1 MFVSYRAIIA
11 AGISMAVA
19 SHCFADESSSSGTGF
34 AVTPDGWILTNAH
47 VVQDCGRI
55 EVKGKGDATDPRI
68 DEINDLAVVKISGSD
83 PFKPLSF
90 RKSPTRLGEDI
101 VAVGYPLATLLADSV
116 KITTG
121 NVNALAGI
129 RNDTRYIQISTPIQP
144 GNSGGPVVDRNG
156 YLLGITTATLSKRT
170 ADEIGI
176 TAQNVN
182 FAIRASVAELFMQ
195 SQSLAEQVADNTGN
209 MASLSTADL
218 ADRVTPSVFQ
228 ILCYP
233 RADAQVAAVPSEAP
247 NTVQTQPPSSSVN
260 LPTESAVT
268 NEPSLEVPRAR
279 SGFVRHPK
287 GVAPIKSAANGDAKT
302 IGQASNGSPVEVLEL
317 RDDWYRVLVGGSAG
331 YMHYSW
337 VRVNQFEE
345 PAGDGRFVQV
355 KSFHALYEARSF
367 IRGTPIPLSAHLAAN
382 GWIAVTLHDVYGEQE
397 AKDLSNALKAH
408 GLIAKD
414 AMVTYGNTYVRKV
427 CCD

>member
-1 MFVSYRAIIA
+1 MSVICRLTIA
-11 AGISMAVA
+11 AGLSIGGA
-19 SHCFADESSSSGTGF
+19 SICFADDPTSSGTGF
-34 AVTPDGWILTNAH
+34 AVTTDGWLLTNAH
-47 VVQDCGRI
+47 VVKGCSRV
-55 EVKGKGDATDPRI
+55 EVKGKGDATDTRV
-68 DEINDLAVVKISGSD
+68 DEINDLAVIKISSQD
-83 PFKPLSF
+83 PLKPLMF

-101 VAVGYPLATLLADSV
+101 VAIGFPLATLLADSV
-116 KITTG
+116 KVTTG

-156 YLLGITTATLSKRT
+156 YLLGITTATLSKET

-195 SQSLAEQVADNTGN
+195 SQSLVDQSVEKAEN
-209 MASLSTADL
+209 ASGLATADL
-218 ADRVTPSVFQ
+218 ADQIAPSVFQ
-228 ILCYP
+228 ILCYSP
-233 RADAQVAAVPSEAP
+233 KETQVTVAQPDP
-247 NTVQTQPPSSSVN
+247 GYGRTQPPSSSVN
-260 LPTESAVT
+260 LPSDAVAS
-268 NEPSLEVPRAR
+268 EDAVLEVPKAR
-279 SGFVRHPK
+279 TGIVRHPK
-287 GVAPIKSAANGDAKT
+287 GVAPIKAAANGDAKT
-302 IGQASNGSPVEVLEL
+302 VAQAPNGSPVELLEL
-317 RDDWYRVLVGGSAG
+317 RDDWYRVLVGGSSG

-355 KSFHALYEARSF
+355 KSFRALDEARSF
-367 IRGTPIPLSAHLAAN
+367 IKGAPIPLSAHLAAN

>member
-1 MFVSYRAIIA
+1 MFVTCRVIIA
-11 AGISMAVA
+11 AALSMPIG
-19 SHCFADESSSSGTGF
+19 SQSFADELTSSGTGF
-34 AVTPDGWILTNAH
+34 AVTADGWILTNAH

-55 EVKGKGDATDPRI
+55 EVKGKGDAADPRI
-68 DEINDLAVVKISGSD
+68 DEINDLAVVKITASESL
-83 PFKPLSF
+83 KPLAF

-144 GNSGGPVVDRNG
+144 GNSGGPVLDRNG
-156 YLLGITTATLSKRT
+156 YLLGITSATLSKKT

-195 SQSLAEQVADNTGN
+195 SQSLVDQAADTTENPTT
-209 MASLSTADL
+209 LSTADL

-233 RADAQVAAVPSEAP
+233 KTDARLAIAREAP
-247 NTVQTQPPSSSVN
+247 ISIQTQPPGGSVN
-260 LPTESAVT
+260 LPTDTAPTDEA
-268 NEPSLEVPRAR
+268 SLQVPRAR

-287 GVAPIKSAANGDAKT
+287 GIAPIKSAADGDAKT
-302 IGQASNGSPVEVLEL
+302 IGQAPNGSPVEVTEL
-317 RDDWYRVLVGGSAG
+317 LGDWYRVAVGGSSG

-337 VRVNQFEE
+337 VRVNEFEE

-355 KSFHALYEARSF
+355 KSFRTLEDARSF
-367 IRGTPIPLSAHLAAN
+367 IKASSVPLAAHLAAS
-382 GWIAVTLHDVYGEQE
+382 GWIAVTLHDVFGEQD
-397 AKDLSNALKAH
+397 AKDLSNALKTH

-414 AMVTYGNTYVRKV
+414 AMVTFGNTYVRKV

>member
-1 MFVSYRAIIA
+1 MSVTCRVLIA
-11 AGISMAVA
+11 AGLSMAIA
-19 SHCFADESSSSGTGF
+19 SQSFADEPTSSGTGF
-34 AVTPDGWILTNAH
+34 AVTADGWILTNAH

-55 EVKGKGDATDPRI
+55 EVKGKGDAADPRI
-68 DEINDLAVVKISGSD
+68 DETNDLAVVKITAGE
-83 PFKPLSF
+83 PLKPLAF
-90 RKSPTRLGEDI
+90 RKSATRLGEDI

-156 YLLGITTATLSKRT
+156 FLLGITSATLSKKT
-170 ADEIGI
+170 ADDIGI

-182 FAIRASVAELFMQ
+182 FAIRASVAELFLQ
-195 SQSLAEQVADNTGN
+195 SQSLVEAADTNENAT
-209 MASLSTADL
+209 ALSTADL

-233 RADAQVAAVPSEAP
+233 KADARVAFAP
-247 NTVQTQPPSSSVN
+247 ETPNSLQTQPPANSVN
-260 LPTESAVT
+260 LPAADAATAQA
-268 NEPSLEVPRAR
+268 SLEVPRAR

-287 GVAPIKSAANGDAKT
+287 GIAPIKSAADGDAKT
-302 IGQASNGSPVEVLEL
+302 IGEAPNGSPVEVTEL
-317 RDDWYRVLVGGSAG
+317 LSDWYRVTVGGFIG

-337 VRVNQFEE
+337 VRVNEFEE

-355 KSFHALYEARSF
+355 KSFRTLDDARSF
-367 IRGTPIPLSAHLAAN
+367 IKASSVPLAAHLAAN

-397 AKDLSNALKAH
+397 AKDLSNALKTH

-414 AMVTYGNTYVRKV
+414 AMVTFGNTYVRKV
-427 CCD
+427 CCN

>member
-1 MFVSYRAIIA
+1 MFVTCRVFVA
-11 AGISMAVA
+11 AGLSMATA
-19 SHCFADESSSSGTGF
+19 SHCLADEPSSSGTGF
-34 AVTPDGWILTNAH
+34 AVTTDGWILTNAH

-55 EVKGKGDATDPRI
+55 EVKGKGDAADPRI
-68 DEINDLAVVKISGSD
+68 DGINDLAVVKIAAGE
-83 PFKPLSF
+83 PLKPLAF

-156 YLLGITTATLSKRT
+156 YLVGITSATLSKKT

-195 SQSLAEQVADNTGN
+195 SQSLVDQAADTTENPT
-209 MASLSTADL
+209 ALSTADL

-233 RADAQVAAVPSEAP
+233 KPDARVAITPESP
-247 NTVQTQPPSSSVN
+247 NSIQTQPPASSVN
-260 LPTESAVT
+260 LPADNAATDDA
-268 NEPSLEVPRAR
+268 SLEVPRAR

-287 GVAPIKSAANGDAKT
+287 GIAPIRSAADGDAKT
-302 IGQASNGSPVEVLEL
+302 IGQAPNGSPVEVTEL
-317 RDDWYRVLVGGSAG
+317 LGDWYRVAVGGSSG

-337 VRVNQFEE
+337 VRVNEFEE

-355 KSFHALYEARSF
+355 KSFRTLEDARSF
-367 IRGTPIPLSAHLAAN
+367 IKASSVPLAAHLAAN

-397 AKDLSNALKAH
+397 AKDLSNALKTH
-408 GLIAKD
+408 GLIARD
-414 AMVTYGNTYVRKV
+414 AMVTFGNTYVRKV

>member
-1 MFVSYRAIIA
+1 MSVTCRVIIA
-11 AGISMAVA
+11 AGLSMAVA
-19 SHCFADESSSSGTGF
+19 SQSFADEPTSSGTGF
-34 AVTPDGWILTNAH
+34 AVTADGWILTNAH
-47 VVQDCGRI
+47 VVQDCGHI
-55 EVKGKGDATDPRI
+55 EVKGRGDAADPRI
-68 DEINDLAVVKISGSD
+68 DETNDLAVVKITAGE
-83 PFKPLSF
+83 PLKPLAF
-90 RKSPTRLGEDI
+90 RKSATRLGEDI
-101 VAVGYPLATLLADSV
+101 VALGYPLATLLADSV

-156 YLLGITTATLSKRT
+156 FLLGITSATLSKKT
-170 ADEIGI
+170 ADDIGI

-182 FAIRASVAELFMQ
+182 FAIRASVAELFLQ
-195 SQSLAEQVADNTGN
+195 SQSLLAQAADTTENAT
-209 MASLSTADL
+209 ALSTADI

-233 RADAQVAAVPSEAP
+233 KADARVAFTPETP
-247 NTVQTQPPSSSVN
+247 NSLQTQPPANSVN
-260 LPTESAVT
+260 LPAADAATAQA
-268 NEPSLEVPRAR
+268 SLEVPRAR

-287 GVAPIKSAANGDAKT
+287 GIAPIKSAADGDAKT
-302 IGQASNGSPVEVLEL
+302 IGEAPNGSPVEVTEL
-317 RDDWYRVLVGGSAG
+317 LSDWYRVTVGGFSG

-337 VRVNQFEE
+337 VRVNEFEE

-355 KSFHALYEARSF
+355 KSFRALEDARSF
-367 IRGTPIPLSAHLAAN
+367 IKASSVPLAAHLAAN

-397 AKDLSNALKAH
+397 AKDLSNALKTH

-414 AMVTYGNTYVRKV
+414 AMVTFGNTYVRKV

>member
-1 MFVSYRAIIA
+1 MPVMFRVVAA
-11 AGISMAVA
+11 AGIAVA
-19 SHCFADESSSSGTGF
+19 VTFNCFAAEEPSSSGTGF
-34 AVTPDGWILTNAH
+34 AVTADGWILTNAH
-47 VVQDCGRI
+47 VVADCGRI
-55 EVKGKGDATDPRI
+55 EVKGKGDAADPRI
-68 DEINDLAVVKISGSD
+68 DAINDLAVVKISSSASL
-83 PFKPLSF
+83 KPLAF

-156 YLLGITTATLSKRT
+156 NLLGITSATLSKKT

-195 SQSLAEQVADNTGN
+195 TQSLVDQTAETQENAT
-209 MASLSTADL
+209 ALSTADL

-233 RADAQVAAVPSEAP
+233 KAEARVAMVPEVESP
-247 NTVQTQPPSSSVN
+247 VQTPPSASSVN
-260 LPTESAVT
+260 LPAS
-268 NEPSLEVPRAR
+268 NDEPSLFVPIAK

-287 GVAPIKSAANGDAKT
+287 GAAPMKSAPNADAKV
-302 IGQASNGSPVEVLEL
+302 IGQVSNGSPAKITAILDE
-317 RDDWYRVLVGGSAG
+317 WYRVDVGGSSG

-337 VRVNQFEE
+337 VQVSQFEE
-345 PAGDGRFVQV
+345 PPDDKRFVQV
-355 KSFHALYEARSF
+355 KSFRALEDARSF
-367 IRGTPIPLSAHLAAN
+367 IKGAPVPLAAHLAAN
-382 GWIAVTLHDVYGEQE
+382 GWIAVTLRDAYGDQE

-414 AMVTYGNTYVRKV
+414 AMVTFGNTYVRKV

>member
-1 MFVSYRAIIA
+1 MSVTSRLIA
-11 AGISMAVA
+11 AAGLAVA
-19 SHCFADESSSSGTGF
+19 ISSQCFADQPSSSGTGF
-34 AVTPDGWILTNAH
+34 AVTSDGWILTNAH
-47 VVQDCGRI
+47 VIQDCGRI
-55 EVKGKGDATDPRI
+55 EVKGKGDAADPRI
-68 DEINDLAVVKISGSD
+68 DEINDLAVVKIAGGEAL
-83 PFKPLSF
+83 KPLVF

-101 VAVGYPLATLLADSV
+101 VAVGFPLATLLADSV
-116 KITTG
+116 KVTTG

-156 YLLGITTATLSKRT
+156 YLLGITSATLSKKT

-195 SQSLAEQVADNTGN
+195 SQSLTDQAAESPANQTP
-209 MASLSTADL
+209 LSTADL
-218 ADRVTPSVFQ
+218 ADSVTPSVFQ

-233 RADAQVAAVPSEAP
+233 KPDARVAMLPDAPDQEQAAPAANSASLPSETRVINA
-247 NTVQTQPPSSSVN
+247 
-260 LPTESAVT
+260 
-268 NEPSLEVPRAR
+268 PSLFVPIAK

-287 GVAPIKSAANGDAKT
+287 GVAPVKFAANGDART
-302 IGQASNGSPVEVLEL
+302 IAQAPNGTPVKVTAIL
-317 RDDWYRVLVGGSAG
+317 DDWYRVEAGGATG

-337 VRVNQFEE
+337 VRVDQFEE
-345 PAGDGRFVQV
+345 PQDDKRFVQV
-355 KSFHALYEARSF
+355 KSYRTLDDARSF
-367 IRGTPIPLSAHLAAN
+367 IKGSSVPLAAHLAAN
-382 GWIAVTLHDVYGEQE
+382 GWIAITLNDAYGEQE

-414 AMVTYGNTYVRKV
+414 AMVTLGNTYVRKV

>member
-1 MFVSYRAIIA
+1 MSVTCRVIIV
-11 AGISMAVA
+11 AGLSMAIA
-19 SHCFADESSSSGTGF
+19 SKSFADEPTSSGTGF
-34 AVTPDGWILTNAH
+34 AVTADGWIVTNAH
-47 VVQDCGRI
+47 VVQECGRI
-55 EVKGKGDATDPRI
+55 EVKGRGDAADPRI
-68 DEINDLAVVKISGSD
+68 DEINDLAVVKITAGE
-83 PFKPLSF
+83 PLKPLAF
-90 RKSPTRLGEDI
+90 RKSATRLGEDI

-156 YLLGITTATLSKRT
+156 LLLGITSATLSKRT

-182 FAIRASVAELFMQ
+182 FAIRASVAELFLQ
-195 SQSLAEQVADNTGN
+195 SQSLVAQAADATENPT
-209 MASLSTADL
+209 ALSTADL

-233 RADAQVAAVPSEAP
+233 KADARAAIGEAP
-247 NTVQTQPPSSSVN
+247 RSSQTQPPANSVN
-260 LPTESAVT
+260 LPADNGAT
-268 NEPSLEVPRAR
+268 NEASLEVPRAR
-279 SGFVRHPK
+279 SGFVLHPK
-287 GVAPIKSAANGDAKT
+287 GIAPIKSDANGDAKT
-302 IGQASNGSPVEVLEL
+302 IGQAPNGSPVEVTEL
-317 RDDWYRVLVGGSAG
+317 LGDWYRVAAGGSSG

-337 VRVNQFEE
+337 VRVNEFEE

-355 KSFHALYEARSF
+355 KSFRTLEEARSF
-367 IRGTPIPLSAHLAAN
+367 IKTSSVPLAAHLAAN

-397 AKDLSNALKAH
+397 AKDLSHALKTH

-427 CCD
+427 RCD

>member
-1 MFVSYRAIIA
+1 MLATYRLFIA
-11 AGISMAVA
+11 FGLSMAVA
-19 SHCFADESSSSGTGF
+19 SHAFADDPTSSGTGF
-34 AVTPDGWILTNAH
+34 AVTADGWILTNAH

-68 DEINDLAVVKISGSD
+68 DETNDLAVVKVSSTD
-83 PFKPLSF
+83 PLKPLAF
-90 RKSPTRLGEDI
+90 RRSPTRLGEDI

-156 YLLGITTATLSKRT
+156 YLLGITSATLSKKT

-182 FAIRASVAELFMQ
+182 FAIRASVAELFLQ
-195 SQSLAEQVADNTGN
+195 SQSLVDQAADATKDPT
-209 MASLSTADL
+209 ALSTADL

-233 RADAQVAAVPSEAP
+233 KPDARVAITPESP
-247 NTVQTQPPSSSVN
+247 NSIQTQPPASSVN
-260 LPTESAVT
+260 LPAATDDA
-268 NEPSLEVPRAR
+268 SLEVPRAR

-287 GVAPIKSAANGDAKT
+287 GIAPIRSAADGDAKT
-302 IGQASNGSPVEVLEL
+302 IGEAPNGSPVEVTEL
-317 RDDWYRVLVGGSAG
+317 LGDWYRVAVGGSSG

-337 VRVNQFEE
+337 VRVNEFEE

-355 KSFHALYEARSF
+355 KSFRTLEDARSF
-367 IRGTPIPLSAHLAAN
+367 IKASSVPLAAHLAAN

-397 AKDLSNALKAH
+397 AKDLSNALKTH

-414 AMVTYGNTYVRKV
+414 AIVTFGNTYVRKV
-427 CCD
+427 CCN

>member
-1 MFVSYRAIIA
+1 MSVTCRVIIA
-11 AGISMAVA
+11 AGLSMAIA
-19 SHCFADESSSSGTGF
+19 SQSFANEPTSSGTGF
-34 AVTPDGWILTNAH
+34 VVTADGWILTNAH

-55 EVKGKGDATDPRI
+55 EVKGKGDAYNPRI
-68 DEINDLAVVKISGSD
+68 DEINDLAVVKITASE
-83 PFKPLSF
+83 PLKPLVF
-90 RKSPTRLGEDI
+90 RKSPTRLGEEI

-144 GNSGGPVVDRNG
+144 GNSGGPVLDRNG
-156 YLLGITTATLSKRT
+156 YLLGITSATLSKKT
-170 ADEIGI
+170 ADDIGI

-195 SQSLAEQVADNTGN
+195 SQSLVDQVADTTENPT
-209 MASLSTADL
+209 ALSTADL

-233 RADAQVAAVPSEAP
+233 KAEARVAITPDAP
-247 NTVQTQPPSSSVN
+247 NSIQTQPPASSIN
-260 LPTESAVT
+260 LPTDNAATDET
-268 NEPSLEVPRAR
+268 SLDVPRAR

-287 GVAPIKSAANGDAKT
+287 GIAPIKAEANGDAKT
-302 IGQASNGSPVEVLEL
+302 VGQAPNGSPLEVTEL
-317 RDDWYRVLVGGSAG
+317 LGDWYRVTVGGFSG

-337 VRVNQFEE
+337 VRVNEFEE

-355 KSFHALYEARSF
+355 KSFRTLEDARSF
-367 IRGTPIPLSAHLAAN
+367 IKASSVPLAAHLAAS

-397 AKDLSNALKAH
+397 AKDLSNALKTH

-414 AMVTYGNTYVRKV
+414 AMVTFGNTYVRKV

>member
-1 MFVSYRAIIA
+1 MLATPRLFIA
-11 AGISMAVA
+11 FGLSMAVA
-19 SHCFADESSSSGTGF
+19 SHAFGDEPTSSGTGF
-34 AVTPDGWILTNAH
+34 AVTTDGWILTNAH

-68 DEINDLAVVKISGSD
+68 DETNDLAVVKVSSAV
-83 PFKPLSF
+83 PLKPLAF

-129 RNDTRYIQISTPIQP
+129 RNDTRYVQISTPIQP

-156 YLLGITTATLSKRT
+156 NLLGITTATLSKRA

-195 SQSLAEQVADNTGN
+195 SQSLVNQAADNAETSI
-209 MASLSTADL
+209 ALSTADL

-233 RADAQVAAVPSEAP
+233 KAYARVALIPDVS
-247 NTVQTQPPSSSVN
+247 TSGQSQPPANSVN
-260 LPTESAVT
+260 LPTDNAATDEA
-268 NEPSLEVPRAR
+268 SLVVPRAR

-287 GVAPIKSAANGDAKT
+287 GIAPIKSEANGDAKT
-302 IGQASNGSPVEVLEL
+302 IEQAPNGSPLEVTEL
-317 RDDWYRVLVGGSAG
+317 LGDWYHVTVGGFSG

-337 VRVNQFEE
+337 VRVNEFEE

-355 KSFHALYEARSF
+355 KSFRTLEDARSF
-367 IRGTPIPLSAHLAAN
+367 IKASSVPLAAHLAAS

-397 AKDLSNALKAH
+397 AKDLSNALKTH

-414 AMVTYGNTYVRKV
+414 AMVTFGNTYVRKV

>member
-1 MFVSYRAIIA
+1 MSVICRVISA
-11 AGISMAVA
+11 AGLSMAIA
-19 SHCFADESSSSGTGF
+19 SQSFADEPMSSGTGF
-34 AVTPDGWILTNAH
+34 AVTADGWILTNAH

-55 EVKGKGDATDPRI
+55 EVKGKGDAADPRI
-68 DEINDLAVVKISGSD
+68 DATNDLAVVKITASE
-83 PFKPLSF
+83 PLVPLAF
-90 RKSPTRLGEDI
+90 RKSATRLGEDI

-156 YLLGITTATLSKRT
+156 FLLGITSATLSKKI
-170 ADEIGI
+170 ADDIGI

-182 FAIRASVAELFMQ
+182 FAIRASVAELFLQ
-195 SQSLAEQVADNTGN
+195 SQSLVDQAADTTENAEA
-209 MASLSTADL
+209 LSTADL

-233 RADAQVAAVPSEAP
+233 KADARVAFTPETP
-247 NTVQTQPPSSSVN
+247 NSLQTQPPANSVN
-260 LPTESAVT
+260 LPAADAATVQA
-268 NEPSLEVPRAR
+268 SLEVPRAR

-287 GVAPIKSAANGDAKT
+287 GIAPIKSAADGDAKT
-302 IGQASNGSPVEVLEL
+302 IGEAPNGSPVEVTEL
-317 RDDWYRVLVGGSAG
+317 LSDWYRVTIGGFSG

-337 VRVNQFEE
+337 VRVNEFEE
-345 PAGDGRFVQV
+345 PAGDGRFVQI
-355 KSFHALYEARSF
+355 KSFRTLEDARSF
-367 IRGTPIPLSAHLAAN
+367 IKASSVPLAAHLAAN

-397 AKDLSNALKAH
+397 AKDLSNALKTH

-414 AMVTYGNTYVRKV
+414 AMVTFGNTYVRKV

>member
-1 MFVSYRAIIA
+1 MSVTCRVIIT
-11 AGISMAVA
+11 AGLSMAIA
-19 SHCFADESSSSGTGF
+19 SQSFADEPTSSGTGF
-34 AVTPDGWILTNAH
+34 AVTADGWILTNAH

-55 EVKGKGDATDPRI
+55 EVKGKGDAADPRI
-68 DEINDLAVVKISGSD
+68 DETNDLAVVKITAGE
-83 PFKPLSF
+83 PLKPLSF

-101 VAVGYPLATLLADSV
+101 VALGYPLATLLADSV

-156 YLLGITTATLSKRT
+156 YLLGITSATLSKKT

-182 FAIRASVAELFMQ
+182 FAIRASVADLFLQ
-195 SQSLAEQVADNTGN
+195 SQSLVAQAADMTENP
-209 MASLSTADL
+209 SDLSTADL

-233 RADAQVAAVPSEAP
+233 KADARVAITAAAP
-247 NTVQTQPPSSSVN
+247 NSIQTQPPASSVN
-260 LPTESAVT
+260 LPTDDAAT
-268 NEPSLEVPRAR
+268 DQRLLEVPLAR

-287 GVAPIKSAANGDAKT
+287 GIAPIKSRADGDAKT
-302 IGQASNGSPVEVLEL
+302 LGQVPNGSPVEVTEL
-317 RDDWYRVLVGGSAG
+317 LGDWYRVAVGGSSG

-337 VRVNQFEE
+337 VRVNEFEE

-355 KSFHALYEARSF
+355 KSFRTLEEARSF
-367 IRGTPIPLSAHLAAN
+367 MKASSVPLAAHLAAN

-397 AKDLSNALKAH
+397 AKDLSNALKTH

-414 AMVTYGNTYVRKV
+414 AMVTFGNTYVRKV

>member
-1 MFVSYRAIIA
+1 MPVICRLMIA
-11 AGISMAVA
+11 ASLSACIA
-19 SHCFADESSSSGTGF
+19 STCLADEPSSSGTGF
-34 AVTPDGWILTNAH
+34 AVTPDGWLLTNAH
-47 VVQDCGRI
+47 VIKGCGRV
-55 EVKGKGDATDPRI
+55 EVKGKGDASDTRV
-68 DEINDLAVVKISGSD
+68 DEVNDLAVVKISSKD
-83 PFKPLSF
+83 PLKPLVF

-101 VAVGYPLATLLADSV
+101 VAIGFPLATLLADSV
-116 KITTG
+116 KVTTG

-156 YLLGITTATLSKRT
+156 LLLGITSATLSKQT

-195 SQSLAEQVADNTGN
+195 SQSLVDQSAENAANGS
-209 MASLSTADL
+209 SLATADL
-218 ADRVTPSVFQ
+218 ADQVTPSVFQ
-228 ILCYP
+228 ILCYSSKET
-233 RADAQVAAVPSEAP
+233 QVAASQPDTGA
-247 NTVQTQPPSSSVN
+247 QPPSSSVN
-260 LPTESAVT
+260 LPSKAVVDS
-268 NEPSLEVPRAR
+268 NSLLEVPRAR
-279 SGFVRHPK
+279 TGTVRHPK
-287 GVAPIKSAANGDAKT
+287 GVAPIKDAANSDART
-302 IGQASNGSPVEVLEL
+302 IGQVPNGSPVEVVEV
-317 RDDWYRVLVGGSAG
+317 RNDWYRVLVGGSSG

-337 VRVNQFEE
+337 IRVNQFEE
-345 PAGDGRFVQV
+345 PAGDRRFVQI
-355 KSFHALYEARSF
+355 KSFRALDDARSF
-367 IRGTPIPLSAHLAAN
+367 IKSAQVPLSAHLAAN

-397 AKDLSNALKAH
+397 AKDLSTALKAH

>member
-1 MFVSYRAIIA
+1 MAI
-11 AGISMAVA
+11 A
-19 SHCFADESSSSGTGF
+19 SHCFADEPSSSGTGF
-34 AVTPDGWILTNAH
+34 AVTTDGWVLTNAH

-68 DEINDLAVVKISGSD
+68 DAINDLAVVKISASE
-83 PFKPLSF
+83 PLKPLVF

-101 VAVGYPLATLLADSV
+101 VAVGYPLASLLADSV

-156 YLLGITTATLSKRT
+156 YLLGITSATLSKTT

-195 SQSLAEQVADNTGN
+195 SQSLVDQTVDTTDNPS
-209 MASLSTADL
+209 ALSTADL

-228 ILCYP
+228 ILCHP
-233 RADAQVAAVPSEAP
+233 KAHARVAMVTEAP
-247 NTVQTQPPSSSVN
+247 NSAQTQPPASAVN
-260 LPTESAVT
+260 LPTDNAATDEA
-268 NEPSLEVPRAR
+268 SLDIPLAR

-287 GVAPIKSAANGDAKT
+287 GIAPIKSAASGDAKT
-302 IGQASNGSPVEVLEL
+302 IGHAPNGRPVKVTEL
-317 RDDWYRVLVGGSAG
+317 LGDWYRVAVGGSSG

-337 VRVNQFEE
+337 VRVNQFEGA
-345 PAGDGRFVQV
+345 AGDGRFVQI
-355 KSFHALYEARSF
+355 KSFRTLEDARSF
-367 IRGTPIPLSAHLAAN
+367 IKASSVPLAGHLAAN

-397 AKDLSNALKAH
+397 AKDLSNALKAR

-414 AMVTYGNTYVRKV
+414 AMVTFGNTYVRKV

>member
-1 MFVSYRAIIA
+1 MSVTCRVIIV
-11 AGISMAVA
+11 AGLSMAIA
-19 SHCFADESSSSGTGF
+19 SQSFADEPTSSGTGF
-34 AVTPDGWILTNAH
+34 AVTGDGWILTNAH
-47 VVQDCGRI
+47 VVQECGRI
-55 EVKGKGDATDPRI
+55 EVKGNGDAADPRI
-68 DEINDLAVVKISGSD
+68 DAINDLAVVKITAGELL
-83 PFKPLSF
+83 KPLAF
-90 RKSPTRLGEDI
+90 RKSATRLGEDI
-101 VAVGYPLATLLADSV
+101 VAVGYPLAALLADSV

-156 YLLGITTATLSKRT
+156 LLLGITSATLSKRT

-182 FAIRASVAELFMQ
+182 FAIRASVAELFLQ
-195 SQSLAEQVADNTGN
+195 SQSLVAQAADATENPT
-209 MASLSTADL
+209 ALSTADL

-233 RADAQVAAVPSEAP
+233 KADARAAITGEAP
-247 NTVQTQPPSSSVN
+247 RSSQTQPPANSVN
-260 LPTESAVT
+260 LPADNAATAQA
-268 NEPSLEVPRAR
+268 SLEVPRAR

-287 GVAPIKSAANGDAKT
+287 GIAPIKSAADGDAKT
-302 IGQASNGSPVEVLEL
+302 IGQAPNGSPVEVTEL
-317 RDDWYRVLVGGSAG
+317 LGDWYRVTVGGFSG

-337 VRVNQFEE
+337 VRVNEFEE

-355 KSFHALYEARSF
+355 KSFRTLEDARSF
-367 IRGTPIPLSAHLAAN
+367 IKASSVPLAAHLAAS

-397 AKDLSNALKAH
+397 AKDLSNALKTH

-414 AMVTYGNTYVRKV
+414 AMVTFGNTYVRKV

>member
-1 MFVSYRAIIA
+1 MLVTYRLFIA
-11 AGISMAVA
+11 AGLSMAIA
-19 SHCFADESSSSGTGF
+19 SQCFAVEPSSSGTGF
-34 AVTPDGWILTNAH
+34 AVTADGWVLTNAH

-55 EVKGKGDATDPRI
+55 EVKGRGDAADPRI
-68 DEINDLAVVKISGSD
+68 DEINDLAVVKVAASE
-83 PFKPLSF
+83 PLKPLSF
-90 RKSPTRLGEDI
+90 RKSSTRLGEDI

-129 RNDTRYIQISTPIQP
+129 RNDTRYLQISTPIQP

-156 YLLGITTATLSKRT
+156 YLLGITTATLSKKA

-195 SQSLAEQVADNTGN
+195 SQSLVNQSAEIPESETP
-209 MASLSTADL
+209 LSTADL

-233 RADAQVAAVPSEAP
+233 KAEATIASVPTSSYVE
-247 NTVQTQPPSSSVN
+247 QTPPGASSVN
-260 LPTESAVT
+260 LPTESAARE
-268 NEPSLEVPRAR
+268 EPSLEVPLAK

-287 GVAPIKSAANGDAKT
+287 GVAPIKSAANGDART
-302 IGQASNGSPVEVLEL
+302 IGEAPNGTPVAVTEL
-317 RDDWYRVLVGGSAG
+317 IGDWYRVTAGGASG

-337 VRVNQFEE
+337 VRVSQFEE

-355 KSFHALYEARSF
+355 RSFRQLDEARSF
-367 IRGTPIPLSAHLAAN
+367 IKGSSVPLAGHLAAN
-382 GWIAVTLHDVYGEQE
+382 GWIAVTLRDVYGEQD

-414 AMVTYGNTYVRKV
+414 AMVTFGNTYVRKV

>member
-1 MFVSYRAIIA
+1 MLAIYRLTVAACLAASIA
-11 AGISMAVA
+11 TN
-19 SHCFADESSSSGTGF
+19 CLADDPISSGTGF
-34 AVTPDGWILTNAH
+34 SVTPDGWILTNAH
-47 VVQDCGRI
+47 VVKDCGRI
-55 EVKGKGDATDPRI
+55 EVKGMGDASDPRI
-68 DEINDLAVVKISGSD
+68 DEANDLAVVKIS
-83 PFKPLSF
+83 PREPLKPLAF
-90 RKSPTRLGEDI
+90 RRSPTRLGEDI

-144 GNSGGPVVDRNG
+144 GNSGGPVVDRHG
-156 YLLGITTATLSKRT
+156 YLLGITTATLSKQT

-195 SQSLAEQVADNTGN
+195 SQSLVDQTAENSEN
-209 MASLSTADL
+209 PRELSTADL

-233 RADAQVAAVPSEAP
+233 KTDARVAMVPEAP
-247 NTVQTQPPSSSVN
+247 TSVQAQPPSSSIN
-260 LPTESAVT
+260 LPIDTATTVET
-268 NEPSLEVPRAR
+268 SLDVPRAR

-287 GVAPIKSAANGDAKT
+287 GIAPIKSAANGDATT
-302 IGQASNGSPVEVLEL
+302 IGQAPNGSPVEVTEL
-317 RDDWYRVLVGGSAG
+317 LGDWYRVTVGNSSG

-337 VRVNQFEE
+337 VRVNQFQE

-355 KSFHALYEARSF
+355 KSFRTLDDARSF
-367 IRGTPIPLSAHLAAN
+367 IKGSPVPLTAHLAAN

-397 AKDLSNALKAH
+397 AKEISNALKAH
-408 GLIAKD
+408 GLIAQD
-414 AMVTYGNTYVRKV
+414 AMVTFGNTYVRKV

>member
-1 MFVSYRAIIA
+1 
-11 AGISMAVA
+11 
-19 SHCFADESSSSGTGF
+19 
-34 AVTPDGWILTNAH
+34 

-55 EVKGKGDATDPRI
+55 EVKGRGDATDPRI
-68 DEINDLAVVKISGSD
+68 DETNDLAVVKVTGGD
-83 PFKPLSF
+83 PLKPLAF
-90 RKSPTRLGEDI
+90 RRSATRLGEDI
-101 VAVGYPLATLLADSV
+101 IAVGYPLATLLADSV

-129 RNDTRYIQISTPIQP
+129 RNDTRYLQISTPIQP

-156 YLLGITTATLSKRT
+156 YLLGITTATLSKKA

-182 FAIRASVAELFMQ
+182 FAIRSSVADLFMQ
-195 SQSLAEQVADNTGN
+195 SQSLVGQAADIDEKQ
-209 MASLSTADL
+209 MPLSTADL

-233 RADAQVAAVPSEAP
+233 KPDARVSIAPQVA
-247 NTVQTQPPSSSVN
+247 PPPPASSVN
-260 LPTESAVT
+260 LPASDDSQ
-268 NEPSLEVPRAR
+268 PSLYVPIAKN
-279 SGFVRHPK
+279 GFVRHPK
-287 GVAPIKSAANGDAKT
+287 GVAPLKLAANGDSRT
-302 IGQASNGSPVEVLEL
+302 IGKVPNGSQVNVTAIL
-317 RDDWYRVLVGGSAG
+317 DDWYRVEVHGSSG

-337 VRVNQFEE
+337 IRVNQFEE
-345 PAGDGRFVQV
+345 PVDDKRFVQV
-355 KSFHALYEARSF
+355 RSFQALADARSF
-367 IRGTPIPLSAHLAAN
+367 IEVSSVPLAGHLAAN
-382 GWIAVTLHDVYGEQE
+382 GWIAVTLRDAYSEQD
-397 AKDLSNALKAH
+397 AKDLSNTLKAH

>member
-1 MFVSYRAIIA
+1 MSVTYRVIIA
-11 AGISMAVA
+11 AGLSMAIA
-19 SHCFADESSSSGTGF
+19 SHCFADEPSSSGTGF
-34 AVTPDGWILTNAH
+34 AVTTDGWILTNAH

-68 DEINDLAVVKISGSD
+68 DEINDLAVVKISASE
-83 PFKPLSF
+83 PLKPLVF

-156 YLLGITTATLSKRT
+156 YLLGITSATLSKKT

-195 SQSLAEQVADNTGN
+195 SQSLVDQADDTTENPT
-209 MASLSTADL
+209 ALSTADL

-233 RADAQVAAVPSEAP
+233 KADARVAIAPEAP
-247 NTVQTQPPSSSVN
+247 NSIQTQPPASSVN
-260 LPTESAVT
+260 LPTENAVT
-268 NEPSLEVPRAR
+268 DEPSLEVPHAR

-287 GVAPIKSAANGDAKT
+287 GVAPIKSAASGDAKT
-302 IGQASNGSPVEVLEL
+302 IGQAPNGSPVEVTEL
-317 RDDWYRVLVGGSAG
+317 LGDWYRVAVKGSSG

-355 KSFHALYEARSF
+355 KSFRTLEDARSF
-367 IRGTPIPLSAHLAAN
+367 IKASSVPLAAHLAAN
-382 GWIAVTLHDVYGEQE
+382 GWIAVTLHGVYGEQE

-414 AMVTYGNTYVRKV
+414 AMVTFGNTYVRKV

>member
-1 MFVSYRAIIA
+1 MTS
-11 AGISMAVA
+11 
-19 SHCFADESSSSGTGF
+19 
-34 AVTPDGWILTNAH
+34 DGWILTNAH

-55 EVKGKGDATDPRI
+55 EVKGKGDAADPRI
-68 DEINDLAVVKISGSD
+68 DEINDLAVVKISGGEL
-83 PFKPLSF
+83 KPLAF

-144 GNSGGPVVDRNG
+144 GNSGGPVVDRDG
-156 YLLGITTATLSKRT
+156 YLLGITSATLSKKT
-170 ADEIGI
+170 ADDIGI

-182 FAIRASVAELFMQ
+182 FAIRASVAELFME
-195 SQSLAEQVADNTGN
+195 SQSLVAQTPENAEKSEPV
-209 MASLSTADL
+209 STADL

-233 RADAQVAAVPSEAP
+233 KAVAPATAMTPKAP
-247 NTVQTQPPSSSVN
+247 DVEQQPPSRSAN
-260 LPTESAVT
+260 LPTNRASSEEA
-268 NEPSLEVPRAR
+268 SLDVPLAR

-287 GVAPIKSAANGDAKT
+287 GVAPIKMTATGDSKT
-302 IGQASNGSPVEVLEL
+302 TGQVPNGSPVVVTEVLG
-317 RDDWYRVLVGGSAG
+317 DWYQVTIGGASG

-337 VRVNQFEE
+337 VRIDQFDE
-345 PAGDGRFVQV
+345 PASDGRFVQI
-355 KSFHALYEARSF
+355 KSFRTLDDARLF
-367 IRGTPIPLSAHLAAN
+367 IKGSAVPLSAHLAAN

-397 AKDLSNALKAH
+397 AKDLSNALKAQ

-414 AMVTYGNTYVRKV
+414 AMVTYGNSYVRKV